1 MINQPTVDRKTTV
14 GVVSR
19 FMETASKLI
28 EEAAK
33 FIGGQKELA
42 DALGVSPQA
51 VAKWKK
57 SRIPAERVLDI
68 ERVTTISKSRL
79 RPDLYPAESAA

>member
-1 MINQPTVDRKTTV
+1 MSNQPIVAQKSTA

-19 FMETASKLI
+19 FMETAWKLI
-28 EEAAK
+28 EEAAEC
-33 FIGGQKELA
+33 IGGQKELA
-42 DALGVSPQA
+42 EALGVSPQA

-68 ERVTTISKSRL
+68 ERVTSISKSRL

>member
-1 MINQPTVDRKTTV
+1 MINQPAVDNKSTMGV
-14 GVVSR
+14 GFQ
-19 FMETASKLI
+19 FMESASKLI

-68 ERVTTISKSRL
+68 ERVTNISKSRL
-79 RPDLYPAESAA
+79 RPDLYPVGSAA